1 MLDKKISE
9 LKSDYEENIKDLR
22 TASNTADT
30 PQGKAHIKVQKELA
44 KLRRRMKENDSDEQI
59 KKKSMD
65 QARDIFQNFT

>member
-22 TASNTADT
+22 TDSNTADT

-59 KKKSMD
+59 KKESMD

>member
-22 TASNTADT
+22 TDSNTADT